1 MSYGD
6 YMAKAQDRKTTLI
19 SEIGRV
25 VRSRRAERR
34 LTQKAVATLA
44 GVDVVRIS
52 EIEGERANP
61 RLATVE
67 KIAQALGITVRVE
80 AA

>member
-1 MSYGD
+1 
-6 YMAKAQDRKTTLI
+6 MAKAQDRKLI
-19 SEIGRV
+19 SEFGRA
-25 VRSRRAERR
+25 VRRQRAGRR

-52 EIEGERANP
+52 EIEGEKANP

-67 KIAQALGITVRVE
+67 KIANALGIVLRVE